1 MPRRVLIFATL
12 LLALAALPAWAGGRA
27 GYRLEAGQ
35 RFALRF
41 WGEQVVWSG
50 WGLEQVAGG
59 EVEYG
64 PAGWY
69 WSPYTGVGYAAEG
82 WWVQLQLRGRW
93 DGWGLALIGGWSW

>member
-12 LLALAALPAWAGGRA
+12 LLALAVPPAWAGGRA

-35 RFALRF
+35 RFTLRL
-41 WGEQVVWSG
+41 WAEQVVWSG